1 MNILLV
7 KTGKENKMM
16 SNDELKAIGCTPI
29 EDLITEDFGAIGT
42 EERNEFENGCEAFI
56 IGEQLK
62 AERLKAGMTQEQLA
76 AKIGTKKSYISR
88 IENGK
93 RAVTDIEIDAI
104 SKILNVS
111 LDFLFGRE

>member
-1 MNILLV
+1 
-7 KTGKENKMM
+7 MM

>member
-42 EERNEFENGCEAFI
+42 EERNDFENG
-56 IGEQLK
+56 
-62 AERLKAGMTQEQLA
+62 
-76 AKIGTKKSYISR
+76 
-88 IENGK
+88 
-93 RAVTDIEIDAI
+93 
-104 SKILNVS
+104 
-111 LDFLFGRE
+111 

>member
-1 MNILLV
+1 MF
-7 KTGKENKMM
+7 
-16 SNDELKAIGCTPI
+16 SY
-29 EDLITEDFGAIGT
+29 
-42 EERNEFENGCEAFI
+42 I
-56 IGEQLK
+56 IGPKIKE
-62 AERLKAGMTQEQLA
+62 ATPRAGMSQKELSNKLELMAVYTCR
-76 AKIGTKKSYISR
+76 GSISR

>member
-42 EERNEFENGCEAFI
+42 EERNEFE
-56 IGEQLK
+56 QLK

-88 IENGK
+88 IENGH
-93 RAVTDIEIDAI
+93 ADIQLSTLFKIFQGLGRKI
-104 SKILNVS
+104 SFTIM
-111 LDFLFGRE
+111 

>member
-42 EERNEFENGCEAFI
+42 EERNEFENGVRGIHYRGAIKSRAFES
-56 IGEQLK
+56 GYD
-62 AERLKAGMTQEQLA
+62 A
-76 AKIGTKKSYISR
+76 
-88 IENGK
+88 
-93 RAVTDIEIDAI
+93 RATC
-104 SKILNVS
+104 S
-111 LDFLFGRE
+111 

>member
-62 AERLKAGMTQEQLA
+62 AERLTQEQLA

-88 IENGK
+88 IENGH
-93 RAVTDIEIDAI
+93 ADIQLSTLFKIFQGLGRKI
-104 SKILNVS
+104 SFTIM
-111 LDFLFGRE
+111 

>member
-1 MNILLV
+1 MID
-7 KTGKENKMM
+7 TENT
-16 SNDELKAIGCTPI
+16 N
-29 EDLITEDFGAIGT
+29 
-42 EERNEFENGCEAFI
+42 I
-56 IGEQLK
+56 IGPRSKE
-62 AERLKAGMTQEQLA
+62 ARSRAGMSQKELSEKLELMAVYTCR
-76 AKIGTKKSYISR
+76 GSISR